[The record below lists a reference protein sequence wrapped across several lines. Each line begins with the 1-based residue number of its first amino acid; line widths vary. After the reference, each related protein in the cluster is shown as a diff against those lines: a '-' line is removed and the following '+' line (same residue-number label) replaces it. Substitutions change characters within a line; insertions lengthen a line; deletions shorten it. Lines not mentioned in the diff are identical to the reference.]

1 MFEYF
6 TLLRVAVSSAAD
18 PASRAAA
25 ATYES
30 ANGQLT
36 VTSQVSGFPASQGT
50 RERPSGR
57 FPSDPLRPSGSLVH
71 GMPETIAG
79 RQNHFRRAAWPV
91 YPELSYKQSRA
102 VPAHQPGPHGDIYVA
117 RKESSQAA
125 DLLRFS
131 LLHHQASTHMTILAL
146 PEDISLH
153 YVRMKQPKKKPA
165 VPGCSNWASL

>member
-6 TLLRVAVSSAAD
+6 AVLLVAASSAAD

-25 ATYES
+25 ATYGS
-30 ANGQLT
+30 TNGQMT

-57 FPSDPLRPSGSLVH
+57 FPSDRLRPSGSLVH
-71 GMPETIAG
+71 GTG
-79 RQNHFRRAAWPV
+79 RPNHSGRGAWPV
-91 YPELSYKQSRA
+91 YPELSYKQSHA
-102 VPAHQPGPHGDIYVA
+102 VPAHQPGPHSDIYVK

-131 LLHHQASTHMTILAL
+131 LLHHQASTHMTKLVL
-146 PEDISLH
+146 PEDSLH
-153 YVRMKQPKKKPA
+153 
-165 VPGCSNWASL
+165 